1 MRNTLLNL
9 LVDVFFNAGQDGIEL
24 LGINIILINIIKT
37 KSVGVDR
44 TASLDRRQIKVDIR
58 NRRGRGERLNGAVIS

>member
-44 TASLDRRQIKVDIR
+44 TAGLDRRQIKVDIR
-58 NRRGRGERLNGAVIS
+58 NGRGRGERLNGAVIS